1 MSAPTQKMLSP
12 AQVAQRCD
20 TSRRSVMRAIEGHDL
35 KAIRDNK
42 NHWKVRAEDADRW
55 AAAQWAPREQ
65 RPPEVLIHAQPE
77 IASELAAA
85 RAENAQLKERLA
97 TTATDRDHWRDLANK
112 LADRPRW
119 VWPWKTK

>member
-1 MSAPTQKMLSP
+1 MSAPTQEMLSP

-20 TSRRSVMRAIEGHDL
+20 TSRRSVMRAIESHDL

-42 NHWKVRAEDADRW
+42 NHWKVRAEDADLW

-65 RPPEVLIHAQPE
+65 RPPEALIHAQSE
-77 IASELAAA
+77 ITSELAAA

-97 TTATDRDHWRDLANK
+97 ATETDRDHWRDLANK

-119 VWPWKTK
+119 VWPWRTK